1 MRRQMFLIVKRWT
14 PQNVHAQESSWMASL
29 NIQKGNVHTCLITAP
44 MYLLFQLTLMAESGP
59 SLSVLSC
66 TVHSVCHLSLDYPRL
81 TCPHNCCCCH
91 TETWIHKVMLGKNW
105 ASGWH
110 GQKQI
115 ARKYRAWARKCLRNH
130 SLKHS
135 LHLRPEDEVVLV
147 QVMEYTINGFY
158 RPWNL

>member
-1 MRRQMFLIVKRWT
+1 MFNNSTYVSFVSVDTDGREWALAIFLY
-14 PQNVHAQESSWMASL
+14 Q
-29 NIQKGNVHTCLITAP
+29 
-44 MYLLFQLTLMAESGP
+44 YLQISETVFLHKPFFRTQAFFLDKTS
-59 SLSVLSC
+59 LSC

-135 LHLRPEDEVVLV
+135 LHLCPEDEVVLV